1 LVEKLIGHRRA
12 FVINFVTWFQTIF
25 LISKNQMPLTQDWK
39 DRSLLVA
46 DDDVSA
52 HALLAAI
59 LKPTGIKIYRA
70 YDGSEAFAACIEY
83 PDIQIIMMDIRMPE
97 MNGIEATRLIR
108 KYRPN
113 LPIIAYS
120 ALNQPEYKH
129 LMKKMNCNE
138 FLLKPV
144 HPDLI
149 LATLSRYLDP
159 QPTVPVPPD
168 IFLS

>member
-1 LVEKLIGHRRA
+1 MFQDEACFIRIFKLLTLDWQNRSI
-12 FVINFVTWFQTIF
+12 
-25 LISKNQMPLTQDWK
+25 LI
-39 DRSLLVA
+39 A
-46 DDDVSA
+46 DDDLAV
-52 HALLAAI
+52 HVLLAAV
-59 LKPTGIKIYRA
+59 LKPTGVNIYRA
-70 YDGSEAFAACIEY
+70 YDGAEAFAACVEH
-83 PDIQIIMMDIRMPE
+83 PEIQLIIMDIRMPE

-113 LPIIAYS
+113 LPVVAYS

-129 LMKKMNCNE
+129 LMKKMNCHD

-149 LATLSRYLDP
+149 LSTLSKYLDP
-159 QPTVPVPPD
+159 RPAVPVPPD

>member
-1 LVEKLIGHRRA
+1 LNL
-12 FVINFVTWFQTIF
+12 
-25 LISKNQMPLTQDWK
+25 DWK
-39 DRSLLVA
+39 NRSVLIA

-52 HALLAAI
+52 HILLTEI
-59 LKPTGIKIYRA
+59 LKPTGIKIYSA

-83 PDIQIIMMDIRMPE
+83 PDIQVIIMDIRMPE

-108 KYRPN
+108 KYRPE

-129 LMKKMNCNE
+129 LMRKMNCEE
-138 FLLKPV
+138 FLVKPV
-144 HPDLI
+144 YPEII
-149 LATLSRYLDP
+149 LATLSKFLDHK
-159 QPTVPVPPD
+159 PTVPSALD